1 VKAVVVFEAG
11 WAVKMLASA
20 VDIAALAGLAVLV
33 VERRVVEND
42 GRLFASAGY
51 TG

>member
-1 VKAVVVFEAG
+1 VNDVVVFEAG
-11 WAVKMLASA
+11 WAAKTLASV

-42 GRLFASAGY
+42 GRLLASAGY